1 MSKKK
6 DLELEESKINAG
18 KESLFN
24 KIKKTSKEEQ
34 LRENQVLLAKASEEL
49 KDAEELCWLVDKILA
64 YDQIKRFK
72 ETRQKNYYAIVKEM
86 ARVQKENLSL
96 EEEFWEKILRGSGGD
111 FVMKEEIIESRAT
124 QEEEKVEKK

>member
-34 LRENQVLLAKASEEL
+34 LRENQVLLTKASEEL

-111 FVMKEEIIESRAT
+111 FVMKEEIIESRAS

>member
-111 FVMKEEIIESRAT
+111 FVMKEEIIESRAS

>member
-111 FVMKEEIIESRAT
+111 FVMKKEIIESRAS

>member
-34 LRENQVLLAKASEEL
+34 LRENQVLLTNASEEL

-111 FVMKEEIIESRAT
+111 FVMKEEIIESRAS